1 MFSFALWDIENKE
14 LSLARDRLGEKPL
27 YYSYLGN
34 KFIFS
39 SELKP
44 FFKTQNFEKKINFNS
59 LCKYLEYSFI
69 PGNESI
75 LENVFKLEPGHFIK
89 FSQKTGNIEKIKYW
103 DPKEFTTHKKKYLD
117 TKRQAK
123 EKLVYL
129 LNQSVKDQMLSD
141 VPIGGFLSGGIDS
154 SLIIS
159 LMKNFSSQSIKTFSI
174 GFNEAKYNEAEHA
187 REVSKYLATEHH
199 EYYFSS
205 SDLLNLIPELPKI
218 YDEPFSDVSQLPTI
232 LLSRIAKKEVT
243 VCLSGDGGDELF
255 GGYSRHVWGG
265 YLSFIVHFVP
275 RPMRNLI
282 SILIKLCVILKL
294 GNFFN
299 IFLKVNFI
307 DEKLL
312 KFSKSIR
319 AKNTKDIYNS
329 MLSNNIDS
337 EKLIKLKHLSNQ
349 NNILKS
355 NLISFRSFE
364 DEIMFSDLTTY
375 LPDDILVKV
384 DRAAMSCSLETRI
397 PFLDHKLVEFA
408 LSLPKEFKLDKKEG
422 KSILK
427 EILYEDVPKGILD
440 RPKAGF
446 SVPICDWL
454 RKDIKEWAYK
464 YLSEEYLIRQD
475 IFNTEEVE
483 KIWNSHQSK
492 LEDNSREIWTLL
504 MFQIWYEKWMI

>member
-1 MFSFALWDIENKE
+1 
-14 LSLARDRLGEKPL
+14 
-27 YYSYLGN
+27 
-34 KFIFS
+34 
-39 SELKP
+39 
-44 FFKTQNFEKKINFNS
+44 
-59 LCKYLEYSFI
+59 
-69 PGNESI
+69 
-75 LENVFKLEPGHFIK
+75 
-89 FSQKTGNIEKIKYW
+89 
-103 DPKEFTTHKKKYLD
+103 
-117 TKRQAK
+117 
-123 EKLVYL
+123 
-129 LNQSVKDQMLSD
+129 
-141 VPIGGFLSGGIDS
+141 GGIDS

-397 PFLDHKLVEFA
+397 PFLDHK
-408 LSLPKEFKLDKKEG
+408 
-422 KSILK
+422 
-427 EILYEDVPKGILD
+427 
-440 RPKAGF
+440 
-446 SVPICDWL
+446 
-454 RKDIKEWAYK
+454 
-464 YLSEEYLIRQD
+464 
-475 IFNTEEVE
+475 
-483 KIWNSHQSK
+483 
-492 LEDNSREIWTLL
+492 
-504 MFQIWYEKWMI
+504 

>member
-1 MFSFALWDIENKE
+1 MCGIAGTVLTKPFNQDNIFKEVSSMIDELVHRGPDSQGTWLGEDSSIALGHRRLSILDLSLKGSQPMTSSCGKFVIVFNGEIYNHLVIREELSKYQKKISWTSTSDTETLLTSCSILGLKKTIHMLRGMFSFALWDIENKE

-218 YDEPFSDVSQLPTI
+218 YDCLLYTSD
-232 LLSRIAKKEVT
+232 AA
-243 VCLSGDGGDELF
+243 DE
-255 GGYSRHVWGG
+255 
-265 YLSFIVHFVP
+265 
-275 RPMRNLI
+275 
-282 SILIKLCVILKL
+282 
-294 GNFFN
+294 
-299 IFLKVNFI
+299 
-307 DEKLL
+307 
-312 KFSKSIR
+312 
-319 AKNTKDIYNS
+319 
-329 MLSNNIDS
+329 
-337 EKLIKLKHLSNQ
+337 
-349 NNILKS
+349 
-355 NLISFRSFE
+355 
-364 DEIMFSDLTTY
+364 
-375 LPDDILVKV
+375 
-384 DRAAMSCSLETRI
+384 
-397 PFLDHKLVEFA
+397 
-408 LSLPKEFKLDKKEG
+408 
-422 KSILK
+422 
-427 EILYEDVPKGILD
+427 
-440 RPKAGF
+440 
-446 SVPICDWL
+446 
-454 RKDIKEWAYK
+454 
-464 YLSEEYLIRQD
+464 
-475 IFNTEEVE
+475 
-483 KIWNSHQSK
+483 
-492 LEDNSREIWTLL
+492 
-504 MFQIWYEKWMI
+504 